1 MKKSIAAI
9 LFIFLTYGK
18 NFSQQTINFD
28 LTKLAIQNN
37 LTVRNR
43 EITVIEEDSKKFIEL
58 GKKMVA
64 KPVWLPIDN
73 FEEGKVELIARG
85 KDILQGSFYGIAFHA
100 ENDSTFEVVYCRPFN
115 FQTKDSLRKIHAV
128 QYGYFPRLDWQVLRK
143 SHPGLYESGILNPPK
158 ANDWVTLT
166 IIVDSKEIKVFI
178 NHASQ
183 PTLVAKKLNTS
194 LKGKIGIFGFN
205 SDVERFRLIPSSK

>member
-1 MKKSIAAI
+1 MKASIAAI
-9 LFIFLTYGK
+9 LFILLTFGK
-18 NFSQQTINFD
+18 SFSQQTVNFD
-28 LTKLAIQNN
+28 LTKLAVQGN
-37 LTVRNR
+37 LIVKNR
-43 EITVIEEDSKKFIEL
+43 TITVNEEGSKKFIEL
-58 GKKMVA
+58 GKKMTA
-64 KPVWLPIDN
+64 TPVWLPIDN

-115 FQTKDSLRKIHAV
+115 FQTTDSLRKTHAV
-128 QYGYFPRLDWQVLRK
+128 QYGFFPHLDWQVLRK

-166 IIVDSKEIKVFI
+166 IIVDSKEIKAFI

-194 LKGKIGIFGFN
+194 LIGKIGIFGFN
-205 SDVERFRLIPSSK
+205 SDAESLKIFLSK

>member
-1 MKKSIAAI
+1 MKATIAAI
-9 LFIFLTYGK
+9 LFILLTFGK
-18 NFSQQTINFD
+18 SFSQQTVNFD
-28 LTKLAIQNN
+28 LTKLAVQGD
-37 LTVRNR
+37 TAVKNR
-43 EITVIEEDSKKFIEL
+43 EITVQEEGSKKFIEL
-58 GKKMVA
+58 GKKMTST
-64 KPVWLPIDN
+64 PVWLPIDN

-115 FQTKDSLRKIHAV
+115 FQTTDSLRKIHAV
-128 QYGYFPRLDWQVLRK
+128 QYGFFPHLDWQVLRK

-166 IIVDSKEIKVFI
+166 IIVDSKEIKAFI

-183 PTLVAKKLNTS
+183 PTLVAKKLNAS

-205 SDVERFRLIPSSK
+205 SDVERFRLIPTSK

>member
-1 MKKSIAAI
+1 MKASIAAI
-9 LFIFLTYGK
+9 LFILLTFGK
-18 NFSQQTINFD
+18 SFSQQTVNFD
-28 LTKLAIQNN
+28 LTKLAVQGN
-37 LTVRNR
+37 LIVKNR
-43 EITVIEEDSKKFIEL
+43 TITVNEEGSKKFIEL
-58 GKKMVA
+58 GKKMTA
-64 KPVWLPIDN
+64 TPVWLPIDN

-115 FQTKDSLRKIHAV
+115 FQTTDSLRKTHAV
-128 QYGYFPRLDWQVLRK
+128 QYGFFPHLDWQVSRK

-166 IIVDSKEIKVFI
+166 IIVDSKEIKAFI

-194 LKGKIGIFGFN
+194 LIGKIGIFGFN
-205 SDVERFRLIPSSK
+205 SDAESLKIFLSK